1 MRYSN
6 QWRRQT
12 TTKTTVANLVV
23 AGRRLTTGEHLLQ
36 TEIGMHNEGMG
47 AKIIYPWSVVVMV
60 MVTGQSREEKGD
72 RI

>member
-1 MRYSN
+1 MA
-6 QWRRQT
+6 T
-12 TTKTTVANLVV
+12 PDDDKDDGGEFG
-23 AGRRLTTGEHLLQ
+23 GRWAPTHNRGEHLLQ